1 MGIGVSINIDYMSK
15 GKSMAENFDRTVEF
29 ENEIATKMV
38 EIEDLCL
45 KYKIPFFAA
54 FGIKQNEKEELSK
67 KAYCLVPTIFNDV
80 EITDKT
86 FGRLVAVM
94 NGAQTIPACEF
105 KNISEV
111 QEYDFDTFDDNMTSF
126 PQNLG

>member
-1 MGIGVSINIDYMSK
+1 
-15 GKSMAENFDRTVEF
+15 MAEKFDRTVEF
-29 ENEIATKMV
+29 ENEIAAKMV

-54 FGIKQNEKEELSK
+54 FGLKQDDEKNELSK

-94 NGAQTIPACEF
+94 NGAQTIPACEY
-105 KNISEV
+105 KNISDV
-111 QEYDFDTFDDNMTSF
+111 QEYDFDTFDENMTSF
-126 PQNLG
+126 PQNIG